1 MLLKQDY
8 KGRDVDIFSL
18 GVNLFL
24 LMTRMPPWRYAVRND
39 PYYKYILA
47 DQIDMFWKKQTD
59 RMRKEDDP
67 SYEFDP
73 DFKDLFLQM
82 TTPNPQ
88 ERIKLCDIIGHPWVT
103 KNCADDHEVFNDMET
118 RMERIKDKKRKES
131 EQANENMSST
141 NRGGEA
147 ELILTYIDEET
158 KEEK

>member
-1 MLLKQDY
+1 MVYVDHGFVQTLQGTNGKGVFQGDVAGTLNYCGPEMLLKQDY

-103 KNCADDHEVFNDMET
+103 KNCASD
-118 RMERIKDKKRKES
+118 
-131 EQANENMSST
+131 
-141 NRGGEA
+141 
-147 ELILTYIDEET
+147 
-158 KEEK
+158 